1 MMSSAPKI
9 LSRDQVNAK
18 ISPPKTAAKQRQKYH
33 ADGSMPLYL
42 TEWGGLFLQWI
53 AAVRAGRGGGGNLLF
68 AFRAC
73 VDCHKDTS
81 I

>member
-1 MMSSAPKI
+1 MQFFRIS
-9 LSRDQVNAK
+9 NA
-18 ISPPKTAAKQRQKYH
+18 TLQ
-33 ADGSMPLYL
+33 PLYL

-53 AAVRAGRGGGGNLLF
+53 AAVRAGWGGGGNLLF

>member
-1 MMSSAPKI
+1 MMSSAPKV
-9 LSRDQVNAK
+9 LSRDQDGGEAE
-18 ISPPKTAAKQRQKYH
+18 RQKYH

-53 AAVRAGRGGGGNLLF
+53 AAVRAGWGGGGNLLF